1 MSDYKSTAANQPEAR
16 DMSRIENDVEQLK
29 RFADRADSITLRIL
43 RHARS
48 LGYFE
53 PQPGDAKVS
62 APMPV
67 VTTMADAIQQLDR
80 ALDHCS
86 GSLNVFD

>member
-1 MSDYKSTAANQPEAR
+1 MALASTHAEQNGVR
-16 DMSRIENDVEQLK
+16 SNSRIENDVETLK
-29 RFADRADSITLRIL
+29 TLTRHVEITTERII

-53 PQPGDAKVS
+53 PPADPKTQ
-62 APMPV
+62 APTPV
-67 VTTMADAIQQLDR
+67 VTTLADALQTLGR
-80 ALDHCS
+80 AIDHCS